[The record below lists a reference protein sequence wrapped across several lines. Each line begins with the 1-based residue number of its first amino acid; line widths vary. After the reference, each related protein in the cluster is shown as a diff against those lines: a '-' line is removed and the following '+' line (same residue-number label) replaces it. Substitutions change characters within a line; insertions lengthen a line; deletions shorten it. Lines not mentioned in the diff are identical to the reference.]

1 MASAW
6 EYYQSAGLNARPYLA
21 TVAANTSAIDPN
33 GAVLRNVFNE
43 YGFNIG
49 GPVYIP
55 KLVTGKKKLF
65 FFDNWERTTRHQLIG
80 NGVTLTVP
88 DTNMINGNFSE
99 AAPYATIYDP
109 QPTADVGQCIDSHRQ
124 LPDTDLHRRLSQLCM
139 PPELHLRIWRDGQ
152 RTSTQ
157 FLQAA
162 CHRPSAPM
170 VMIANLASI
179 AASIGT
185 PTSTHAQQLHGQR
198 LHRLGPLCLRPHQ

>member
-1 MASAW
+1 MTTNDFTAEQGQAGGASIKITTKSGGHDFHGEAW
-6 EYYQSAGLNARPYLA
+6 EYYQTAGLNARPYLA

-43 YGFNIG
+43 YGFNVG

-80 NGVTLTVP
+80 NGITLTVP

-109 QPTADVGQCIDSHRQ
+109 QPKCDVGQRIYSNRQ
-124 LPDTDLHRRLSQLCM
+124 LPGADLHRRLSQLCM
-139 PPELHLRIWRDGQ
+139 PPELHLGIWRDGHG
-152 RTSTQ
+152 REHNS
-157 FLQAA
+157 
-162 CHRPSAPM
+162 CKPSA
-170 VMIANLASI
+170 ID
-179 AASIGT
+179 
-185 PTSTHAQQLHGQR
+185 AQR
-198 LHRLGPLCLRPHQ
+198 RWS